1 MRTMMSLTEKMVR
14 EKVLI
19 IDPLLLCVS
28 VFQCAARLN
37 WNHMVNYL

>member
-19 IDPLLLCVS
+19 SDPLLLCVS
-28 VFQCAARLN
+28 VIFSEL
-37 WNHMVNYL
+37 